1 MRKRMNTTR
10 RESMPIILQKIN
22 TSEDVLQSLKD
33 NVSDPALKN
42 VLGYAF
48 IPKGRFLLPEGD
60 CPFNKDNAP
69 MDLTVSN
76 LGYEAKNF
84 DRFIRTDLTPT
95 KREQLFIQLLESLH
109 ATEAALMILI
119 KDQTLNIVYPNITL
133 DKIVDAGFFAWPDGL
148 DRDEFMLEK
157 FKNEVQQVKE
167 KKEPTKSLLEQNCG
181 IPKKTKGRP
190 KKEVN

>member
-1 MRKRMNTTR
+1 MNTTR
-10 RESMPIILQKIN
+10 RESMSIILQKIN

-48 IPKGRFLLPEGD
+48 IPRGRFLLPEGE

-69 MDLTVSN
+69 MDLTTSN

-84 DRFIRTDLTPT
+84 DRFIRTDLTET

-109 ATEAALMILI
+109 HTEATLMILI
-119 KDQTLNIVYPNITL
+119 KDQTLNESYPNITL
-133 DKIVDAGFFAWPDGL
+133 DKIVDAGFFEWPNGI
-148 DRDEFMLEK
+148 DRDEFMLEQ
-157 FKNEVQQVKE
+157 FKKEVKQVKIPKVSE
-167 KKEPTKSLLEQNCG
+167 ELLAQNSG
-181 IPKKTKGRP
+181 IPPKAKGRP
-190 KKEVN
+190 KKMVN